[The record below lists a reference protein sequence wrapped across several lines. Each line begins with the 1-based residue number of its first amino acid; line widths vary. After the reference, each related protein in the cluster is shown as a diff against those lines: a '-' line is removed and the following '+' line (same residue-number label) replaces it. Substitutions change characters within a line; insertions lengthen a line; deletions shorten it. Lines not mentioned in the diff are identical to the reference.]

1 MKDVVAVVEES
12 KRGAVV
18 RFESGERLW
27 FGRAAWLER
36 TPLRPG
42 DVEDLDG
49 LKQWLLPRQ
58 YPKALGGAV
67 RLLAARARSTGEI
80 RQKLEAYGYM
90 DDTVDMVLYKL
101 EKEGLVDDEA
111 FAREWAAARA
121 RQQIGRVRILR
132 ELAQK
137 GVDRESAER
146 AVEALDE
153 EEKDA
158 AAVALAQKLLRRYA
172 DEADAKRAMA
182 KLMAAMARRGYDFES
197 ARRAVEQALN
207 KVQEE

>member
-1 MKDVVAVVEES
+1 MTDVVAAVEES

-36 TPLRPG
+36 APLRPG
-42 DVEDLDG
+42 DVEDLES

-80 RQKLEAYGYM
+80 RRKLTDYGYM

-101 EKEGLVDDEA
+101 EQEGLVDDEA

-121 RQQIGRVRILR
+121 RRQIGRARILR

-137 GVDRESAER
+137 GVERETAER
-146 AVEALDE
+146 AVEAVDE
-153 EEKDA
+153 EERDA
-158 AAVALAQKLLRRYA
+158 AALVLARKLLRRYA
-172 DEADAKRAMA
+172 GEADAKKATA
-182 KLMAAMARRGYDFES
+182 KLMAAMARRGYDFDC
-197 ARRAVEQALN
+197 ARRAVEGALAEAR
-207 KVQEE
+207 EE

>member
-42 DVEDLDG
+42 DVEDLES

-121 RQQIGRVRILR
+121 RQQIGRARILR

-153 EEKDA
+153 EERDA

-197 ARRAVEQALN
+197 ASRAVEQALN
-207 KVQEE
+207 KAQEE

>member
-1 MKDVVAVVEES
+1 
-12 KRGAVV
+12 
-18 RFESGERLW
+18 
-27 FGRAAWLER
+27 
-36 TPLRPG
+36 
-42 DVEDLDG
+42 
-49 LKQWLLPRQ
+49 
-58 YPKALGGAV
+58 
-67 RLLAARARSTGEI
+67 
-80 RQKLEAYGYM
+80 M

-111 FAREWAAARA
+111 FAREWAATRA
-121 RQQIGRVRILR
+121 RQQIGRARILR

-207 KVQEE
+207 KAQEE